1 MSDVLPLMAGRDVK
15 QNQLPVIDHGAPV
28 GILSRN
34 AIVGYR
40 EVRRS
45 LGVEN
50 VPGDECNQVSHAV

>member
-1 MSDVLPLMAGRDVK
+1 MAGRDVK